1 MQNHLRRKL
10 FFAGYGLTI
19 LVFLPVVNGCSA
31 KEENPKGAGGGA
43 YYTGPIDKPVKKE
56 PE

>member
-1 MQNHLRRKL
+1 MQNHLRRTL

-19 LVFLPVVNGCSA
+19 LLFLPVVNGCSA